1 MLWRKCTSNILI
13 FAFAMLGFYEPAS
26 SADSKAKEIL
36 HPFEAYNEAYDE
48 NGKLRP
54 AFQALKKRIKKNP
67 LKPKPIA
74 ASILSSSPMGDD
86 IKILPLPWALSR
98 LEFQFIQKATAQ
110 RAEALRK
117 LFIDLFINEEPEIL
131 KKGIFSKDFI
141 EQLCLNETQRSYES
155 IRNFWKRRNPD
166 DVSFI
171 YGPDL
176 ARLISGI
183 WVFIEDNVGNI
194 GGRADTFHLKE
205 PFSIVTGIKSQEKS
219 TDDFVSAI
227 KVFMQ
232 NAGTSPEKTLAIFDF
247 DKDKDDEDKTP
258 FSFKDKENIREL
270 MALESAGI
278 EKIFDGTDLNRKKL
292 KGLMDKID
300 NESIE
305 ALLLIDHPNGT
316 WDVYDEWLE
325 FLAARPNLKIFN
337 GPFVNTLSSK
347 ALLPYMDQ
355 ITEFF
360 EGQTPHIK
368 TLESFP
374 VQNLADLDAAEEL
387 YGENFILKTT
397 NGTQGEEVYPRAKY
411 PEKNWKAI
419 RKYLDTL
426 RAWGKYNDREFP
438 NFVVQPFV
446 NFSYLPTETPW
457 IQFMLDLRPITYVF
471 MGSVMPGTSPWAR
484 ANMRLGKN
492 LTNVSQG
499 AFETVVFIE
508 DCEASLLD

>member
-1 MLWRKCTSNILI
+1 MLWRKCILKNTI
-13 FAFAMLGFYEPAS
+13 FAFAFIAYVDQS
-26 SADSKAKEIL
+26 FSADSSPKEFS
-36 HPFEAYNEAYDE
+36 HPFEAYNEAFDD

-54 AFQALKKRIKKNP
+54 AFQSLEKRIKKNP
-67 LKPKPIA
+67 LSPNPLS

-98 LEFQFIQKATAQ
+98 QEFQFIQKATAL

-117 LFIDLFINEEPEIL
+117 LFIDLFINEEAEIL
-131 KKGIFSKDFI
+131 KKGIFTKHFI

-176 ARLISGI
+176 ARLLSGI

-205 PFSIVTGIKSQEKS
+205 PFSIATGIRSQEMP
-219 TDDFVSAI
+219 TDDFVSALKQFI
-227 KVFMQ
+227 KS
-232 NAGTSPEKTLAIFDF
+232 AGTSTEKTLAIFDF
-247 DKDKDDEDKTP
+247 DKDKEDEDKTP
-258 FSFKDKENIREL
+258 FSFKDKENVREL
-270 MALESAGI
+270 MALESSGI
-278 EKIFDGTDLNRKKL
+278 EKIFDGTDLNRSKL
-292 KGLMDKID
+292 KTLMAKID

-305 ALLLIDHPNGT
+305 ALVLIDHPNGT

-325 FLAARPNLKIFN
+325 FLASRPKLKIFN
-337 GPFVNTLSSK
+337 GPFVNVLSSK
-347 ALLPYMDQ
+347 ALMPYMDQ
-355 ITEFF
+355 FIEFYL
-360 EGQTPHIK
+360 GQAPLIK
-368 TLESFP
+368 SLESFP
-374 VQNLADLDAAEEL
+374 IKNLADLDAAEEL

-411 PEKNWKAI
+411 PLKNWNAI

-438 NFVVQPFV
+438 NFIVQPFV
-446 NFSYLPTETPW
+446 NFSFLPTETPW
-457 IQFMLDLRPITYVF
+457 IQFMVDLRPISYVF
-471 MGSVMPGTSPWAR
+471 MGSVIPGASPWAR